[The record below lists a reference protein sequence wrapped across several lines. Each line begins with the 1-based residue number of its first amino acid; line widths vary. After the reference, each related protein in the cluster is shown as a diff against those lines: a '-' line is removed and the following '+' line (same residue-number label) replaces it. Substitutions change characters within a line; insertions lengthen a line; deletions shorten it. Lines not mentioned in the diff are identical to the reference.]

1 MLGLVVAHL
10 ALACALPAVSARH
23 PRAGFALAAVPPALA
38 FAWALAHADA
48 ALTTGVSSTTR
59 WAPELGLALSFRL
72 DALALAMVVLVSGIG
87 ALILVYGIGYFGD
100 DREAG
105 RNAALLLAFAGVMLG
120 LVLAD
125 DLLTLY
131 VFWELTSVT
140 SFLLVGQ
147 RGDARE
153 NRSAALQ
160 ALLVTVFGG
169 LVMLLGLVLL
179 GEAAGTYRI
188 SEIVAQGQAGGL
200 RGGTVT
206 LALALILVGALTKS
220 AQLPFHPWLPAAMA
234 APTPVS
240 AYLHAASMVK
250 AGVYLVARLAPGF
263 ADRPVFWVPTVVLG
277 LGTMAV
283 GGWRALAQHDLKRLL
298 AFGTVSQLGFLM
310 VLFGAGTRVAGTA
323 GIAMLLAHG
332 LFKAPL
338 FLVTGT
344 VDHATGTR
352 DVRRLSGLHASLRGT
367 VVVAAAA
374 AASMAGLPPLLG
386 FVGKEAALEAF
397 LGEHSLRGGLIT
409 AGLVAGSVFTA
420 AYSARFLWGAFAR
433 KPDVPDTP
441 VHRPGPL
448 LTVPSG
454 ICAVA
459 GLALAIVVPVVDA
472 DARSYAAGLP
482 GAPDYH
488 LALWHGLGLPLL
500 LSAVAIGLGYA
511 LHRVRSTVGRLAGHL
526 PRALTAQRLYEVAVG
541 GTDRV
546 ATAVTGRLQVGSVPT
561 YLTVILVAVV
571 ALPGL
576 STLLAGSWPDQPVSH
591 TVLQLPLAAVVLLAA
606 LGLVRARR
614 RFTAV
619 LLVGLIGYGVGGL
632 FIVDGAPDLALA
644 QFLVETLSLVAFV
657 YVLRRMP
664 AHFTE
669 ERSRVRV
676 QVPKAV
682 IATVAGATVA
692 GMAVVLSGA
701 RPVPATTSADFVRL
715 APEGAGALN
724 VISAIIVDFRALDT
738 VGEITVLFTAAIGV
752 ASLILDRPYERLRRR
767 RDDGAGDHV
776 RPGGADDVALHAEVG
791 PTGWTAGWPT
801 AACGG
806 RPRCRPR
813 VGRCGEFGEQRPG
826 RGGDHRPTD
835 VPGVGAGL
843 RAVRDVRAVRVVG
856 PPALGLDAARPLP
869 HPAAAHA
876 AARDH
881 VAGAVPDHPRLLG
894 LPALRRPLRPGRRVR
909 GRAGR
914 RARVRAALPRGRL
927 DGPGRAGQGPAAGAD
942 GARVDRRRARPRWP
956 RCWSARRCCRARS

>member
-1 MLGLVVAHL
+1 VQVLGLVIAHL
-10 ALACALPAVSARH
+10 ALACALPAVSAHH

-188 SEIVAQGQAGGL
+188 SEIVALGQAGGL
-200 RGGTVT
+200 RGGSVT

-310 VLFGAGTRVAGTA
+310 MLFGAGTRVAGTA

-352 DVRRLSGLHASLRGT
+352 DVRRLSGLRTSLRGT
-367 VVVAAAA
+367 ALIAMAA

-397 LGEHSLRGGLIT
+397 VGEHSTRGGLIT

-433 KPDVPDTP
+433 KPGVDDTP

-448 LTVPSG
+448 LTVPAG

-459 GLALAIVVPVVDA
+459 GLTLGIVPRVVDA
-472 DARSYAAGLP
+472 DAAGYAAALP
-482 GAPDYH
+482 GTGYH

-500 LSAVAIGLGYA
+500 LSAVAIGLGYG
-511 LHRVRSTVGRLAGHL
+511 LHRARSTVARLAGRL
-526 PRALTAQRLYEVAVG
+526 PRALTAQRAYEIAVG

-576 STLLAGSWPDQPVSH
+576 STLFGGSWPDQPVSH
-591 TVLQLPLAAVVLLAA
+591 TVLQLPLAVVVLLAA

-767 RDDGAGDHV
+767 RDDDGS
-776 RPGGADDVALHAEVG
+776 RPGEPEGADDVALHAE
-791 PTGWTAGWPT
+791 
-801 AACGG
+801 
-806 RPRCRPR
+806 
-813 VGRCGEFGEQRPG
+813 
-826 RGGDHRPTD
+826 
-835 VPGVGAGL
+835 
-843 RAVRDVRAVRVVG
+843 
-856 PPALGLDAARPLP
+856 
-869 HPAAAHA
+869 
-876 AARDH
+876 
-881 VAGAVPDHPRLLG
+881 
-894 LPALRRPLRPGRRVR
+894 
-909 GRAGR
+909 
-914 RARVRAALPRGRL
+914 
-927 DGPGRAGQGPAAGAD
+927 GAD
-942 GARVDRRRARPRWP
+942 GVDGGVADSGLWRPAQVPAEGGEMR
-956 RCWSARRCCRARS
+956 